1 MFKQILDALTTK
13 YKGVDARILTR
24 MARKLAKS
32 VKSEDE
38 VQDAVDGVT
47 MMDFIQ
53 QESDRSATA
62 ATENAV
68 RNYEQKYH
76 IKDGKPFRA
85 AEPTPPADGD
95 GDGDDDDDEGDGGTP
110 TPTPSKNGRARK
122 HVSKL
127 EAQIAALTETVSTLT
142 GTITKM
148 QQDRTA
154 KTRRQQYEELF
165 EGVDEK
171 VKNRY
176 LRNFDRLS
184 FKDDNDFNEW
194 LEEMTP
200 LVTEELKALPNG
212 GAAETPATGAGVA
225 APAAGNQPQYRGAT
239 PPLGGSRSANKG
251 LSPEFQRYMA
261 RQKQHMAGTVYS
273 TIAGVP
279 QMQQN
284 PAFAAPQPQTGAGQT
299 PAAGMAGMTGMTQQ

>member
-53 QESDRSATA
+53 QESDRSAQA
-62 ATENAV
+62 ATKNAV
-68 RNYEQKYH
+68 NDYEQKYH
-76 IKDGKPFRA
+76 IKDGKPFKA

-142 GTITKM
+142 GTIKGM
-148 QQDRTA
+148 QQERTA

-200 LVTEELKALPNG
+200 QVTEELKALPNG
-212 GAAETPATGAGVA
+212 GAAETPATGAGGA
-225 APAAGNQPQYRGAT
+225 APAAGNQPQHRGAT

-261 RQKQHMAGTVYS
+261 RQKQHMAGIVYS

-284 PAFAAPQPQTGAGQT
+284 PAFVAPQPQTGAGQT
-299 PAAGMAGMTGMTQQ
+299 PAAAGMTQQ

>member
-53 QESDRSATA
+53 QESDRSASA

-68 RNYEQKYH
+68 KNYEQKYH
-76 IKDGKPFRA
+76 IKDGKPFKA

-95 GDGDDDDDEGDGGTP
+95 GEGDEDDDEGDEGTTKTP
-110 TPTPSKNGRARK
+110 TASKNGRARK

-200 LVTEELKALPNG
+200 QVTEELKALPNG
-212 GAAETPATGAGVA
+212 GAA
-225 APAAGNQPQYRGAT
+225 PAAGNQPQHRGAT

-299 PAAGMAGMTGMTQQ
+299 PAAAGMTQQ

>member
-53 QESDRSATA
+53 QESDRSAQA
-62 ATENAV
+62 ATKNAV
-68 RNYEQKYH
+68 NDYEQKYH
-76 IKDGKPFRA
+76 IKDGKPFKA

-142 GTITKM
+142 GTIKGM
-148 QQDRTA
+148 QQERTA

-176 LRNFDRLS
+176 LRNFERLS

-194 LEEMTP
+194 LEEMTTQ
-200 LVTEELKALPNG
+200 VTEELKALPNG
-212 GAAETPATGAGVA
+212 GAAETPAAGGNGAGGN
-225 APAAGNQPQYRGAT
+225 APAGGVQPQHRGAT

-261 RQKQHMAGTVYS
+261 RQKQHMAGTIYS

-299 PAAGMAGMTGMTQQ
+299 PAAAGMTQQ

>member
-53 QESDRSATA
+53 QESDRSAQA
-62 ATENAV
+62 ATKNAV
-68 RNYEQKYH
+68 NDYEQKYH
-76 IKDGKPFRA
+76 IKDGKPFKA

-142 GTITKM
+142 GTIKGM
-148 QQDRTA
+148 QQERTA

-200 LVTEELKALPNG
+200 QVTEELKALPNG
-212 GAAETPATGAGVA
+212 GAAETPAAGGNGAGGN
-225 APAAGNQPQYRGAT
+225 APAGGVQPQHRGAT

-284 PAFAAPQPQTGAGQT
+284 PAFAPPQPQTGAGQT
-299 PAAGMAGMTGMTQQ
+299 PAAAGMTQQ

>member
-53 QESDRSATA
+53 QESDRSAQA
-62 ATENAV
+62 ATKNAV
-68 RNYEQKYH
+68 NDYEQKYH
-76 IKDGKPFRA
+76 IKDGKPFKA

-95 GDGDDDDDEGDGGTP
+95 GDGDNDDDEGDGGTP

-142 GTITKM
+142 GTIKGM
-148 QQDRTA
+148 QQERTA

-200 LVTEELKALPNG
+200 QVTEELKALPNG
-212 GAAETPATGAGVA
+212 GAAETPAAGGNGAGGN
-225 APAAGNQPQYRGAT
+225 APAGGVQPQHRGAT

-279 QMQQN
+279 QMQQT
-284 PAFAAPQPQTGAGQT
+284 PAFVAPQPQTGAGQT
-299 PAAGMAGMTGMTQQ
+299 PAAAGMTQQ

>member
-1 MFKQILDALTTK
+1 M
-13 YKGVDARILTR
+13 
-24 MARKLAKS
+24 
-32 VKSEDE
+32 
-38 VQDAVDGVT
+38 
-47 MMDFIQ
+47 
-53 QESDRSATA
+53 
-62 ATENAV
+62 
-68 RNYEQKYH
+68 
-76 IKDGKPFRA
+76 
-85 AEPTPPADGD
+85 
-95 GDGDDDDDEGDGGTP
+95 
-110 TPTPSKNGRARK
+110 
-122 HVSKL
+122 SKL

-142 GTITKM
+142 GTIKGM
-148 QQDRTA
+148 QQERTA

-171 VKNRY
+171 VMNRY

-200 LVTEELKALPNG
+200 QVTEELKALPNG
-212 GAAETPATGAGVA
+212 GAAETPATGAGGA
-225 APAAGNQPQYRGAT
+225 APAAGNQPQHRGAT

-299 PAAGMAGMTGMTQQ
+299 PAAAGMTQQ

>member
-53 QESDRSATA
+53 QESDRSAQA
-62 ATENAV
+62 ATKNAV
-68 RNYEQKYH
+68 NDYEQKYH
-76 IKDGKPFRA
+76 IKDGKPFKA

-142 GTITKM
+142 GTIKGM
-148 QQDRTA
+148 QQERTA

-200 LVTEELKALPNG
+200 QVTEELKALPNG
-212 GAAETPATGAGVA
+212 GAAETPAAGGNGAGGN
-225 APAAGNQPQYRGAT
+225 APAGGVQPQHRGAT

-284 PAFAAPQPQTGAGQT
+284 PAFAAPQPQTEAGQT
-299 PAAGMAGMTGMTQQ
+299 PAAAGMTQQ

>member
-53 QESDRSATA
+53 QESDRSAQA
-62 ATENAV
+62 ATKNAV
-68 RNYEQKYH
+68 NDYEQKYH
-76 IKDGKPFRA
+76 IKDGKPFKA

-95 GDGDDDDDEGDGGTP
+95 GDGDDDDDDDEGDGGTP

-142 GTITKM
+142 GTIKGM
-148 QQDRTA
+148 QQERTA

-200 LVTEELKALPNG
+200 QVTEELKALPNG
-212 GAAETPATGAGVA
+212 GAAETPATGAGGA
-225 APAAGNQPQYRGAT
+225 APAAGNQPQHRGAT

-284 PAFAAPQPQTGAGQT
+284 PAFVAPQPQTGAGQT
-299 PAAGMAGMTGMTQQ
+299 PAAAGMTQQ

>member
-1 MFKQILDALTTK
+1 MFKQILEALTTK

-24 MARKLAKS
+24 MARKLAKT

-38 VQDAVDGVT
+38 VQDAIDAVT

-53 QESDRSATA
+53 QESDRSASA

-68 RNYEQKYH
+68 KNYEQKYH
-76 IKDGKPFRA
+76 IKDGKPFKT
-85 AEPTPPADGD
+85 AEPNPSVDGD
-95 GDGDDDDDEGDGGTP
+95 GDGDEDDNDEGDGGNTP
-110 TPTPSKNGRARK
+110 TPASSKNGRARK

-142 GTITKM
+142 GTIKGM
-148 QQDRTA
+148 QKERTA

-194 LEEMTP
+194 LEEMTSQ
-200 LVTEELKALPNG
+200 VTEELKTLPNG
-212 GAAETPATGAGVA
+212 GTAEPPAAGAGGSAPAT
-225 APAAGNQPQYRGAT
+225 GNQPQHRGAT
-239 PPLGGSRSANKG
+239 PPLGGSRSASKG

-261 RQKQHMAGTVYS
+261 RQKQHMDGTVYS
-273 TIAGVP
+273 TMAGVP

-284 PAFAAPQPQTGAGQT
+284 PAFAAPQPQTGAAQT
-299 PAAGMAGMTGMTQQ
+299 PAAGMTQQ

>member
-53 QESDRSATA
+53 QESDRSAQA
-62 ATENAV
+62 ATKNAV
-68 RNYEQKYH
+68 NDYEQKYH
-76 IKDGKPFRA
+76 IKDGKPFKA

-142 GTITKM
+142 GTIKGM
-148 QQDRTA
+148 QQERTA

-200 LVTEELKALPNG
+200 QVTEELKALPNG
-212 GAAETPATGAGVA
+212 GAAETPAAGGNGAGGN
-225 APAAGNQPQYRGAT
+225 APAGGVQPQHRGAT
-239 PPLGGSRSANKG
+239 PPLGGSRSASKG

-273 TIAGVP
+273 TMAGVP
-279 QMQQN
+279 QMQN

-299 PAAGMAGMTGMTQQ
+299 PAAGMTQQ

>member
-53 QESDRSATA
+53 QESDRSAQA
-62 ATENAV
+62 ATKNAV
-68 RNYEQKYH
+68 NDYEQKYH
-76 IKDGKPFRA
+76 IKDGKPFKA

-142 GTITKM
+142 GTIKGM
-148 QQDRTA
+148 QQERTA

-176 LRNFDRLS
+176 LRNFERLS

-194 LEEMTP
+194 LEEMTTQ
-200 LVTEELKALPNG
+200 VTEELKALPNG
-212 GAAETPATGAGVA
+212 GAAETPAAGGNGAGGN
-225 APAAGNQPQYRGAT
+225 APAGGVQPQHRGAT

-299 PAAGMAGMTGMTQQ
+299 PAAAGMTQQ

>member
-53 QESDRSATA
+53 QESDRSAQA
-62 ATENAV
+62 ATKNAV
-68 RNYEQKYH
+68 NDYEQKYH
-76 IKDGKPFRA
+76 IKDGKPFKA

-95 GDGDDDDDEGDGGTP
+95 GDGDNDDDEGDGGTP

-142 GTITKM
+142 GTIKGM
-148 QQDRTA
+148 QQERTA

-194 LEEMTP
+194 LEEMTQQ
-200 LVTEELKALPNG
+200 VTEELKALPNG
-212 GAAETPATGAGVA
+212 GAAETPAAGGNGAGGN
-225 APAAGNQPQYRGAT
+225 APAGGVQLQHRGAT

-284 PAFAAPQPQTGAGQT
+284 PAFAAPQPQTGAGQS
-299 PAAGMAGMTGMTQQ
+299 PAAAGMTQQ

>member
-53 QESDRSATA
+53 QESDRSAQA
-62 ATENAV
+62 ATKNAV
-68 RNYEQKYH
+68 NDYEQKYH
-76 IKDGKPFRA
+76 IKDGKPFKA

-95 GDGDDDDDEGDGGTP
+95 GDGDEDDDEGDGGTP

-142 GTITKM
+142 GTIKGM
-148 QQDRTA
+148 QQERTA

-200 LVTEELKALPNG
+200 QVTEELKALPNG
-212 GAAETPATGAGVA
+212 GAAETPAAGGNGAGGN
-225 APAAGNQPQYRGAT
+225 APAGGVQPQHRGAT

-284 PAFAAPQPQTGAGQT
+284 PAFVAPQPQTGAGQT
-299 PAAGMAGMTGMTQQ
+299 PAAAGMTQQ

>member
-38 VQDAVDGVT
+38 VLDAVDGVT

-53 QESDRSATA
+53 QESDRSAQA
-62 ATENAV
+62 ATKNAV
-68 RNYEQKYH
+68 NDYEQKYH
-76 IKDGKPFRA
+76 IKDGKPFKA

-142 GTITKM
+142 GTIKGM
-148 QQDRTA
+148 QQERTA

-200 LVTEELKALPNG
+200 QVTEELKALPNG
-212 GAAETPATGAGVA
+212 GAAETPAAGGNGAGGN
-225 APAAGNQPQYRGAT
+225 APAGGVQPQHRGAT

-299 PAAGMAGMTGMTQQ
+299 PDAAGMTQQ

>member
-53 QESDRSATA
+53 QESDRSAQA
-62 ATENAV
+62 ATKNAV
-68 RNYEQKYH
+68 NDYEQKYH
-76 IKDGKPFRA
+76 IKDGKPFKA

-95 GDGDDDDDEGDGGTP
+95 GDGDNDDDEGDGGTP

-142 GTITKM
+142 GTIKGM
-148 QQDRTA
+148 QQERTA

-176 LRNFDRLS
+176 LRNFERLS

-194 LEEMTP
+194 LEEMTTQ
-200 LVTEELKALPNG
+200 VTEELKALPNG
-212 GAAETPATGAGVA
+212 GAAETPAAGGNGAGGN
-225 APAAGNQPQYRGAT
+225 APAGGVQPQHRGAT

-299 PAAGMAGMTGMTQQ
+299 PAAAGMTQQ

>member
-53 QESDRSATA
+53 QESDRSAQA
-62 ATENAV
+62 ATKNAV
-68 RNYEQKYH
+68 NDYEQKYH
-76 IKDGKPFRA
+76 IKDGKPFKA

-142 GTITKM
+142 GTIKGM
-148 QQDRTA
+148 QQERTA

-200 LVTEELKALPNG
+200 QVTEELKALPNG
-212 GAAETPATGAGVA
+212 GAAETPAAGGNGAGGA
-225 APAAGNQPQYRGAT
+225 APAAGNQPQHRGAT

-284 PAFAAPQPQTGAGQT
+284 PAFVAPQPQTGAGQT
-299 PAAGMAGMTGMTQQ
+299 PAAAGMTQQ